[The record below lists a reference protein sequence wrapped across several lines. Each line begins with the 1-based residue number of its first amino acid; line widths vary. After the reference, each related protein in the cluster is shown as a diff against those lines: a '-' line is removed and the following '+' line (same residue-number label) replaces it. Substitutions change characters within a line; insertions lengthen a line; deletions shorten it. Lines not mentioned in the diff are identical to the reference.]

1 MEHLTTLEHPG
12 LLRVTQPSDGVALVQ
27 MDDAE
32 NKNALSHAM
41 VDALGEVF
49 ARLGRNPD
57 VRAIILAGLPEVFSS
72 GASLEVL
79 EDLASGRR
87 TASEVLLP
95 RVLLDCPLPCIAAMA
110 GYGVGGGFA
119 LGVAADIVILGRE
132 SRYCLNFL
140 NIGFTPGMGTTVLF
154 EHVLSPALAHELM
167 FSGEARLGRDF
178 EGRSGINYIL
188 PKGAVLPQ
196 ALDLAA
202 RIAEKPRAAVVALK
216 RALSSP
222 RRQAFEAGRTQEAL
236 MHEVSFAQPGIAG
249 MIQDMFAGSEHGKKS
264 KEQK

>member
-1 MEHLTTLEHPG
+1 MEHLIALDRPG
-12 LLRVTQPSDGVALVQ
+12 LLQVREVSDGVALVQ

-32 NKNALSHAM
+32 NKNALTHDM
-41 VDALGEVF
+41 VDGLGEVF
-49 ARLGRNPD
+49 DRLGRNPD
-57 VRAIILAGLPEVFSS
+57 IRAIVLAGLPDIFSS
-72 GASLEVL
+72 GASLQVL
-79 EDLASGRR
+79 EDLVSGRR
-87 TASEVLLP
+87 AATEVLLP
-95 RVLLDCPLPCIAAMA
+95 RVLLDCPVPCISAMA
-110 GYGVGGGFA
+110 GYAVGGGFA
-119 LGVAADIVILGRE
+119 LGIAADIVILGRE

-140 NIGFTPGMGTTVLF
+140 NMGFTPGMGTTVLF

-167 FSGEARLGRDF
+167 FTGEARLGRDF

-188 PKGAVLPQ
+188 PKGDVLPK

-202 RIAEKPRAAVVALK
+202 RIAEKPRPALVALK

-236 MHEVSFAQPGIAG
+236 MHEISFAQAG
-249 MIQDMFAGSEHGKKS
+249 MADMIQDMFTGGEHGKKS

>member
-1 MEHLTTLEHPG
+1 MEQLIELDRPG
-12 LLRVTQPSDGVALVQ
+12 LLRVTRPSEGVALVQ

-32 NKNALSHAM
+32 NKNALGHAM
-41 VDALGEVF
+41 VEGLGQVF
-49 ARLGRNPD
+49 DRLGREQSL
-57 VRAIILAGLPEVFSS
+57 RAIVLAGLPDIFSS

-79 EDLASGRR
+79 EDLLTGRR
-87 TASEVLLP
+87 AASEVLLP
-95 RVLLDCPLPCIAAMA
+95 RVLLDCPLPCISAMA

-119 LGVAADIVILGRE
+119 LGIAADIVILGRE

-140 NIGFTPGMGTTVLF
+140 NMGFTPGMGTTVLF
-154 EHVLSPALAHELM
+154 EHILSPALAHELM
-167 FSGEARLGRDF
+167 FTGEARLGRDF

-188 PKGAVLPQ
+188 PKVEVLSK
-196 ALDLAA
+196 ALDVAA
-202 RIAEKPRAAVVALK
+202 RIAEKPRPALVALK

-236 MHEVSFAQPGIAG
+236 MHEISFAQAG
-249 MIQDMFAGSEHGKKS
+249 MAEMIGDMFAGGEHGKKS

>member
-1 MEHLTTLEHPG
+1 MEQMTPLDRPG
-12 LLRVTQPSDGVALVQ
+12 LLRVNYPSDGVALVQ
-27 MDDAE
+27 MDDAAG
-32 NKNALSHAM
+32 KNALSHDM
-41 VDALGEVF
+41 VDGLGLVF
-49 ARLGRNPD
+49 DRLGRNPE
-57 VRAIILAGLPEVFSS
+57 VRAIVLAGLPDIFSS
-72 GASLEVL
+72 GANLQVL
-79 EDLASGRR
+79 DDLVSGRR
-87 TASEVLLP
+87 AATEVLLP
-95 RVLLDCPLPCIAAMA
+95 RVLLDCPVPCIAAMA

-140 NIGFTPGMGTTVLF
+140 NGGFTPGMGTTVLF

-178 EGRSGINYIL
+178 EGRCGINYIL
-188 PKGAVLPQ
+188 PKGEVLSK

-202 RIAEKPRAAVVALK
+202 RIAEKPRTALMALK
-216 RALSSP
+216 RSLSSP

-236 MHEVSFAQPGIAG
+236 MHTISFAQPGVADLIEE
-249 MIQDMFAGSEHGKKS
+249 MFAQSGQTRMS